1 MDPRSFALQT
11 SMIRLQQEK
20 TDALTKVV
28 NDINDLHKR
37 YEFHKKNSA
46 VKLQNALESTAD
58 ALADRYRRLEAVEAK
73 INSDKPKG
81 KRRRGCRGGKGKK
94 A

>member
-1 MDPRSFALQT
+1 MDPRSIAMQNG
-11 SMIRLQQEK
+11 MIRLQQEK

-28 NDINDLHKR
+28 NDIVDLHKR
-37 YEFHKKNSA
+37 YVFLHEVCT
-46 VKLQNALESTAD
+46 VKRQKAFELTAD
-58 ALADRYRRLEAVEAK
+58 ALEDLYRRLEVVEAELK
-73 INSDKPKG
+73 SKGG

>member
-1 MDPRSFALQT
+1 MDPRSIAMQNG
-11 SMIRLQQEK
+11 MIRLLLEK
-20 TDALTKVV
+20 NDALTIA
-28 NDINDLHKR
+28 INDLHEQ
-37 YEFHKKNSA
+37 YEFLYKDCA
-46 VKLQNALESTAD
+46 VKLQNALESTMDGFAD
-58 ALADRYRRLEAVEAK
+58 VYRRLEAVEAK